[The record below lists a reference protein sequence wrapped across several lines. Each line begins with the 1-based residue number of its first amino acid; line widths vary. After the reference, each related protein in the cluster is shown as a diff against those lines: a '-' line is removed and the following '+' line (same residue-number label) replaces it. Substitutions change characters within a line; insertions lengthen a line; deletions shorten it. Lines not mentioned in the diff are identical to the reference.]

1 MRHLFPFLALLVVF
15 ATAPAAGPR
24 PSVVKWTTETE
35 HDFGTLRAGN
45 TATFT
50 FTFQNVLTEPIVL
63 ETVRTTC
70 GCTAADWT
78 EAPVEAGQSGQ
89 VLIEY
94 SADRRGDFKKKIT
107 VFFDKQRKA
116 ETLWITGVVE

>member
-1 MRHLFPFLALLVVF
+1 MQYKLLLAILAF
-15 ATAPAAGPR
+15 ISANTATDPR
-24 PSVVKWTTETE
+24 PGVVKWTTETD
-35 HDFGTLRAGN
+35 HDFGTLRQGR

-50 FTFQNVLTEPIVL
+50 FTFQNALEEPIVL

-70 GCTAADWT
+70 GCTAAEWT
-78 EAPVEAGQSGQ
+78 EAPVEAGQSGE
-89 VLIEY
+89 VVIEY

-116 ETLWITGVVE
+116 ETLWIRGTVE

>member
-1 MRHLFPFLALLVVF
+1 MLYTLLLAIPAFFPANTV
-15 ATAPAAGPR
+15 TPPPPG
-24 PSVVKWTTETE
+24 VVKWTTETD
-35 HDFGTLRAGN
+35 HDFGTLRQGR

-50 FTFQNVLTEPIVL
+50 FMFQNALEEPIVL

-70 GCTAADWT
+70 GCTAAEWT
-78 EAPVEAGQSGQ
+78 EAPVEAGQSGE
-89 VLIEY
+89 VVIEY

-116 ETLWITGVVE
+116 ETLWIRGTVE